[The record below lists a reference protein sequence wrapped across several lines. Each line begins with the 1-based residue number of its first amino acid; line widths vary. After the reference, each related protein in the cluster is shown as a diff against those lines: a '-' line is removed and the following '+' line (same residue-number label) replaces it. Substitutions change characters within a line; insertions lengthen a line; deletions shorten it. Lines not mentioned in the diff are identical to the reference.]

1 MLGYSLTTQGT
12 LQSMMH
18 TGKILLLFWS
28 LMYNNTT
35 TNRIENLQIINVLHF
50 PIAHCHPLCIW
61 IILYH
66 IIYDSYIAG
75 WFQCLDF
82 WHYIFAVFVFFLFVF
97 AVYPSSSLAI
107 AVRVCIY
114 LLFGVT
120 YAVYPSSSP
129 AMVVR
134 VCRELLGVY
143 NRCRSL
149 SDLWHQTD

>member
-1 MLGYSLTTQGT
+1 MLGYSLTPQGT

-18 TGKILLLFWS
+18 MGKILLLYWA
-28 LMYNNTT
+28 LMYNNTNT
-35 TNRIENLQIINVLHF
+35 ARIENLLQIINVLHF
-50 PIAHCHPLCIW
+50 LIAHCHPLWIW
-61 IILYH
+61 MILYH
-66 IIYDSYIAG
+66 ILLAG
-75 WFQCLDF
+75 FSVL
-82 WHYIFAVFVFFLFVF
+82 IFGITCSQYFYLFFLFVF

-129 AMVVR
+129 AMAVR